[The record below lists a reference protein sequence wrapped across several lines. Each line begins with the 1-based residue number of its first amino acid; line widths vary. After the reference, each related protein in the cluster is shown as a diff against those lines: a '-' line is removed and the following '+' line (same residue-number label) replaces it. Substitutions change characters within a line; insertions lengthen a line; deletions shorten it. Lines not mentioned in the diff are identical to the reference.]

1 MAKKLIYNYKFT
13 PGPSNVGNLEIQGNY
28 PIKVWQLVTD
38 TGTGGLYPHVF
49 VRDEY
54 AATTGAIEI
63 ISGGSGDLTVAV
75 TGTTFNET
83 TGVMTV
89 TTTTPHGLSTGA
101 TIKFRLR
108 GVTFTCAKDNHATDH
123 PYPRET
129 DPIFDTAVPIT
140 AIDGDTFT
148 VETGRPGSL
157 GKISSYNEILYN
169 FSDPLKSGSTFYD
182 AERDKTIMT
191 FVHDTS
197 HLDPLDQIQIFV
209 DLQDQKIDFSET
221 FTDPVSKLR
230 VSNPQNLIDTDFEYG
245 LQPTKWETVE
255 LVNNVPAFYSSSS
268 DYSIADVTDVTSTIN
283 SDFITVKTL
292 DPHGL
297 TVGAPIDVQGLSSR
311 TAEGKFL
318 VTRVLDNTTFVYK
331 AKTVQSES
339 ASLNGSYTVII
350 PGQFYAGSDI
360 AVNDESGVETDG
372 ASPSTLTISTDYTH
386 GFAEGSSVYLTNTI
400 GREIYDTEAAHG
412 TTAPDGRPY
421 IDHVNDIPVNVIPD
435 LSMTETKE
443 MTGMYA
449 RKFKSSDV
457 NVANNTISWPNHQ
470 LRNGDCLLYIPP
482 SGDSAIGGL
491 DRFRIYYV
499 KNAPTEDTLTLCA
512 MTRGR
517 FSDNSVNPEISFT
530 NAGTSN
536 YGRHQ
541 LILCYEID
549 YWNKSY
555 YSYDTS
561 MYTRYRWTGTGSGW
575 DFNAKGYSTATNGRG
590 GYWGLSGDAPE
601 RVIYVTQ
608 PHGYGSSSTYNL
620 PQHVVAQGGLFG
632 TRDNS
637 NFTFSK
643 SGTVPDGWDFIE
655 DYRRWENYSNY
666 NNRNNYF
673 YSSSPGYMY
682 HRYLGQYGY
691 YSSGNKNFGGGNYSG
706 QNFMIWLK
714 KDPES
719 DSFYAQNHGLSDRS
733 TITVNRNSGNDIRYR
748 TETSTSWNASPQF
761 ATMSNGT
768 VTTVERLSNDR
779 LRIADA
785 KRLSSAVGNY
795 DFDGNRTNEFANSV
809 FFRNHNLVSGQKV
822 LIEPLSGG
830 SLPSTTTGVSNP
842 DIQTIDTVY
851 KKTIEALDEMRS
863 ANSSDF
869 TTWYFNGNS
878 HYYPMNSYNSFYD
891 GARQYMYF
899 VTYSFYIRQYFTSG
913 GSSSYSTSLSNS
925 SLVFRTGQPVDLW
938 ASTNL
943 GGKGYLFQSTPYERN
958 SSQNYFVEVRQIP
971 YTEGVQRTQW
981 YTSSSGSYKYGGN
994 SFSRYNSPEGS
1005 ANEITSLGNGW
1016 RFQYDAAYS
1025 SPNTSYHGH
1034 WLINIRLTNDGW
1046 PGYYATDTGSAY
1058 YGNSRG
1064 FHHQNYQY
1072 RGTSYEIDVKIPI
1085 KGGVTGS
1092 RYGQNGTVKNSLEL
1106 ATEIATKVSATLTNP
1121 EFATSGITTAFASQ
1135 IGANRISFRTIDG
1148 VPYDLTN
1155 AGIAPIR
1162 VGTEEL
1168 TGTVDGYYNIDSSSN
1183 TQIKTFLNTR
1193 VPKRVLSKAADQSW
1207 VTIGDF
1213 NYLNFDNHK
1222 LKTSQKLIY
1231 AGPTIAGIT
1240 SGTTY
1245 YAVVDGPN
1253 HFRLATSS
1261 SDAAGNNAVG
1271 GGTTTATENV
1281 ILTIPSIAGVSSGPG
1296 LVGVSSEKTTITGT
1310 DCLFKRFFKSGDSI
1324 KIANTSM
1331 NPPEYVDYTVASVID
1346 DNQLTISEIPGVD
1359 LNDTSYYV
1367 ETKMYPRPDGTFVHR
1382 PFDGGVEITAGTSP
1396 NSSIVRQTRKY
1407 FRYQSGKGI
1416 QCSVA
1421 VNFNPSR
1428 VANTLVGT
1436 ANTSL
1441 PKESYELKVNNNGA
1455 GSYAISGSDRDVNVV
1470 GANPTISVMAGDTL
1484 TFRVNA
1490 TGHNFWIKDEAS
1502 TGTVGVVT
1510 EGTLSGVGTDV
1521 GTVSWDTNGVTPG
1534 TYYYACQYHSSMQG
1548 LINVEPAGITTSIA
1562 KLTTKYPHGI
1572 TRRNSVTVRGSSES
1586 EYNGSFSVVHSD
1598 PFNIY
1603 YYLTTVP
1610 EISVPNGIIEYGID
1624 GYDNSAVR
1632 CGLFDYQNG
1641 MFFEF
1646 DGQDLYAVRRSSV
1659 QQLPGSCRVTTE
1671 SNIVLGN
1678 DTNFTGQLESGTY
1691 IVIRGQSYRI
1701 TDIKSRTELH
1711 ISPSYR
1717 GQSASDAIITKT
1729 IDIKVPQSEWSLDKA
1744 DGEGPSGF
1752 KLDMTKIQMCYIDY
1766 SWYGAGKIRFGF
1778 KDAKGHVKYM
1788 HEFLHNNRLEEAY
1801 MRSGNIPGRYE
1812 IENSGRPSYVPS
1824 LFHWGTSVMMDG
1836 GFDDDKAY
1844 LFTAPSQ
1851 NLIFTNGDSSEATT
1865 TAQSSLIYRYNY
1877 SRREYEFYVR
1887 LRFANNDA
1895 SKFTSGTPLY
1905 TVDNVLNGQQVSYT
1919 DYSGGNFNAY
1929 IFISSNRRY
1938 RPPSV
1943 YPVVANATAVSVGA
1957 PASGSSDIELTQE
1970 VPLVSIRLA
1979 PSVDNNLTGALG
1991 ARAIINRMQLQL
2003 KSLGIT
2009 VSHDCEVDVILNG
2022 ASSNQSFENVTSPSL
2037 SEIIKHAPGDKII
2050 GGTKIFSLRASGGT
2064 ENAAG
2069 KRLSATSDFDLSQ
2082 IIDLGNSIM
2091 GGDGVFPNGPDLLTI
2106 ALVPVD
2112 TSEINAQTPLTVS
2125 ARITWTESQA

>member
-38 TGTGGLYPHVF
+38 TGTGGLYPHLF
-49 VRDEY
+49 IRDAY
-54 AATTGAIEI
+54 AGSTGAIEI
-63 ISGGSGDLTVAV
+63 ITGGTGDLTIST

-89 TTTTPHGLSTGA
+89 TTTTAHGLSTGA
-101 TIKFRLR
+101 TVKVREL
-108 GVTFTCAKDNHATDH
+108 GAVWSCAKDNHATEH
-123 PYPRET
+123 PYPRTT
-129 DPIFDTAVPIT
+129 DPIYDTAVEVT
-140 AIDGDTFT
+140 VIDADTFT
-148 VETGRPGSL
+148 IETGRPGSL

-255 LVNNVPAFYSSSS
+255 LVNNVPAFYSASS
-268 DYSIADVTDVTSTIN
+268 DYSIADVTTVTSAAN

-318 VTRVLDNTTFVYK
+318 VTRILDNNTFVYK
-331 AKTVQSES
+331 AKTVQAES
-339 ASLNGSYTVII
+339 TTLNGSYTVII
-350 PGQFYAGSDI
+350 PGQFYAGSDVTI
-360 AVNDESGVETDG
+360 QDQNGIETDG
-372 ASPSTLTISTDYTH
+372 ATPSSLTVSTDYTH

-400 GREIYDTEAAHG
+400 GKEIYDTENTHAS
-412 TTAPDGRPY
+412 TAPDGRPY
-421 IDHVNDIPVNVIPD
+421 VDHVDTLSVNITPD
-435 LSMTETKE
+435 LSLTETKQ

-449 RKFKSSDV
+449 RKFSSSDV
-457 NVANNTISWPNHQ
+457 NTTDNTITWPDHQ
-470 LRNGDCLLYIPP
+470 LRAGDAVLYVPP
-482 SGDSAIGGL
+482 SGDTEIGGL
-491 DRFRIYYV
+491 ERFHIYYV
-499 KNAPTEDTLTLCA
+499 KATPTDNTLTLCSTQQGNYTGNA
-512 MTRGR
+512 VI
-517 FSDNSVNPEISFT
+517 NFT
-530 NAGTSN
+530 SAGTSN

-541 LILCYEID
+541 LILCYEIA
-549 YWNKSY
+549 YAQKSY
-555 YSYDTS
+555 YSYDS
-561 MYTRYRWTGTGSGW
+561 RFYTRYRWNGVGSGW
-575 DFNAKGYSTATNGRG
+575 DFNSKGYTTATNGRG
-590 GYWGLSGDAPE
+590 GYWGLCGDTPQ
-601 RVIYVTQ
+601 RIIYVSQRSNYQYNVSNTIVASG
-608 PHGYGSSSTYNL
+608 GYYGE
-620 PQHVVAQGGLFG
+620 
-632 TRDNS
+632 RDNS
-637 NFTFSK
+637 NFVFGK
-643 SGTVPDGWDFIE
+643 SGTSPDGYDFIE
-655 DYRRWENYSNY
+655 DYQRYENYSSY
-666 NNRNNYF
+666 NNKNNYF
-673 YSSSPGYMY
+673 YSSSAGYMY

-691 YSSGNKNFGGGNYSG
+691 YSSTSQSYTGSYAGIV
-706 QNFMIWLK
+706 FMIWLK
-714 KDPES
+714 KDPEG
-719 DSFYAQNHGLSDRS
+719 DSFFAGNHGLANRS
-733 TITVNRNSGNDIRYR
+733 SVTVNRTSGTDIQYR
-748 TETSTSWNASPQF
+748 SESSTSWNATPQF
-761 ATMSNGT
+761 STLTNGT
-768 VTTVERLSNDR
+768 VTTIERLSADR
-779 LRIADA
+779 FRLNGAT
-785 KRLSSAVGNY
+785 RLSRASGVY
-795 DFDGNRTNEFANSV
+795 DLDGNKTNETANS
-809 FFRNHNLVSGQKV
+809 FFFKGHNLVSGQRV
-822 LIEPLSGG
+822 LVEALPGG
-830 SLPSTTTGVSNP
+830 SLPATTTGVSEP
-842 DIQTIDTVY
+842 DFETIDTVY
-851 KKTIEALDEMRS
+851 NKTIEALDAMRE
-863 ANSSDF
+863 ANSADF
-869 TTWYFNGNS
+869 TTWYLSGSS
-878 HYYPMNSYNSFYD
+878 HYYPINSFNTFYD
-891 GARQYMYF
+891 GARQYMYYS
-899 VTYSFYIRQYFTSG
+899 TYSNYITTYLTSG
-913 GSSSYSTSLSNS
+913 GSRGYSVSMSSQAY
-925 SLVFRTGQPVDLW
+925 RTGQPHDIW
-938 ASTNL
+938 SATGL
-943 GGKGYLFQSTPYERN
+943 GGKGYFIQSTPFERN
-958 SSQNYFVEVRQIP
+958 TNTNYLIEVRQVP
-971 YTEGVQRTQW
+971 VEQGVQQVQW
-981 YTSSSGSYKYGGN
+981 YNNSYGSYKYGGN
-994 SFSRYNSPEGS
+994 NFTRYNSSEGS
-1005 ANEITSLGNGW
+1005 GNEITSLGNGW
-1016 RFQYDAAYS
+1016 RWQYDAAYS
-1025 SPNTSYHGH
+1025 APSGSYHGH
-1034 WLINIRLTNDGW
+1034 WLLNIRLTNDGW
-1046 PGYYATDTGSAY
+1046 PGYYATDTNSSY
-1058 YGNSRG
+1058 YPSSRG
-1064 FHHQNYQY
+1064 FHHQNYSR
-1072 RGTSYEIDVKIPI
+1072 RGQSYEIDVKIPI
-1085 KGGVTGS
+1085 KGSTTTS
-1092 RYGQNGTVKNSLEL
+1092 RYGPTGTVKNSLEL
-1106 ATEIATKVSATLTNP
+1106 ATDIATAISSTLTNP
-1121 EFATSGITTAFASQ
+1121 TFANSGITTAFVNQ
-1135 IGANRISFRTIDG
+1135 IGGDRISLKTGDG
-1148 VPYDLTN
+1148 VAYNLTN
-1155 AGIAPIR
+1155 AGIVPVR
-1162 VGTEEL
+1162 VATEEL
-1168 TGTVDGYYNIDSSSN
+1168 TGTVDGYYNIDSASD

-1193 VPKRVLSKAADQSW
+1193 VPKRVLEKPADQTW

-1213 NYLNFDNHK
+1213 NYINIDNHK
-1222 LKTSQKLIY
+1222 LKTSQKLTY
-1231 AGPTIAGIT
+1231 DGPEVTGIT
-1240 SGTTY
+1240 SGTEY

-1253 HFRLATSS
+1253 HFRLSS
-1261 SDAAGNNAVG
+1261 SPTDAIGSNAIEG
-1271 GGTTTATENV
+1271 ATTTATDDIV
-1281 ILTIPSIAGVSSGPG
+1281 LTIPSIAGISSGPG
-1296 LVGVSSEKTTITGT
+1296 QVGVSSEKTTITGT
-1310 DCLFKRFFKSGDSI
+1310 DCLFKRFFKGGDSI
-1324 KIANTSM
+1324 KIANTSVT
-1331 NPPEYVDYTVASVID
+1331 PTEYVDYTVASVID
-1346 DNQLTISEIPGVD
+1346 DNQLTIAEIPGIDLVD
-1359 LNDTSYYV
+1359 TNYYV

-1428 VANTLVGT
+1428 IANTLVGT
-1436 ANTSL
+1436 ASTAL
-1441 PKESYELKVNNNGA
+1441 PSESFELKVNNNGA
-1455 GSYAISGSDRDVNVV
+1455 SSYAIAGKDRDVHVV
-1470 GANPTISVMAGDTL
+1470 GSNPTISVMAGDDL

-1490 TGHNFWIKDEAS
+1490 QGHPFWIKTAATTGIGS
-1502 TGTVGVVT
+1502 TVAQGTFTG
-1510 EGTLSGVGTDV
+1510 LGTDV
-1521 GTVSWDTNGVTPG
+1521 GTITWNTTGVTPG
-1534 TYYYACQYHSSMQG
+1534 TYYYVCQNHGSMNG
-1548 LINVEPAGITTSIA
+1548 LINVEPAGITTSLA
-1562 KLTTKYPHGI
+1562 QLTTKYPHGI

-1586 EYNGSFSVVHSD
+1586 EYNGTFEVKHSD
-1598 PFNIY
+1598 DFNIY
-1603 YYLTTVP
+1603 YYLASEP
-1610 EISVPNGIIEYGID
+1610 EISIPDGIIEYGID

-1659 QQLPGSCRVTTE
+1659 QQLPGSCRVTSG

-1678 DTNFTGQLESGTY
+1678 DTNFSGQLEIGTY

-1711 ISPSYR
+1711 ISPAYR
-1717 GQSASDAIITKT
+1717 GQDASDAVLTKT
-1729 IDIKVPQSEWSLDKA
+1729 QDVKVPQSEWSLDKA

-1844 LFTAPSQ
+1844 LFTAPSR
-1851 NLIFTNGDSSEATT
+1851 NLIFTNGDSATATT
-1865 TAQSSLIYRYNY
+1865 TAQSALIYQYNY

-1887 LRFANNDA
+1887 LRFANSDA

-1905 TVDNVLNGQQVSYT
+1905 TADNVLNGQTVSYT
-1919 DYSGGNFNAY
+1919 DYSGGSFNAY

-1943 YPVVANATAVSVGA
+1943 YPTVASATDVSVGA

-2022 ASSNQSFENVTSPSL
+2022 ASSNQTFENVTSPSL
-2037 SEIIKHAPGDKII
+2037 SEIIKHQPGDKII

-2112 TSEINAQTPLTVS
+2112 TSEINAATPLTVS

>member
-54 AATTGAIEI
+54 ADTTGAIEI
-63 ISGGSGDLTVAV
+63 ISGGTGDLTVAV

-89 TTTTPHGLSTGA
+89 TTTTPHGLATGA

-129 DPIFDTAVPIT
+129 DPIFDTAVAVT
-140 AIDGDTFT
+140 VIDADTFT

-268 DYSIADVTDVTSTIN
+268 DYSIADVTNVTSTEN

-311 TAEGKFL
+311 TAEGQFL

-331 AKTVQSES
+331 AKAPQSSS

-360 AVNDESGVETDG
+360 AVNDESGIETDG
-372 ASPSTLTISTDYTH
+372 ASPSSLTISTDYTH

-400 GREIYDTEAAHG
+400 GREIYDTEELHG
-412 TTAPDGRPY
+412 SNAPDGRPY
-421 IDHVNDIPVNVIPD
+421 VDHVNSIPVNIVPD
-435 LSMTETKE
+435 LTQTETKQ

-449 RKFKSSDV
+449 RKFSSSDV
-457 NVANNTISWPNHQ
+457 NVAANTIRWPGHE
-470 LRNGDCLLYIPP
+470 LRNGDAVLYVPP
-482 SGDSAIGGL
+482 SGDSEIGGL
-491 DRFRIYYV
+491 ERFKIYYV
-499 KNAPTEDTLTLCA
+499 KNVPTEDTLTLCSCI
-512 MTRGR
+512 RG
-517 FSDNSVNPEISFT
+517 DYTGNAEISFT
-530 NAGTSN
+530 TAGTSN

-541 LILCYEID
+541 LILCYEIS
-549 YWNKSY
+549 YWQKSY
-555 YSYDTS
+555 YSYDTR
-561 MYTRYRWTGTGSGW
+561 MYTRRNWRGAGSGW
-575 DFNAKGYSTATNGRG
+575 DFNAKGYTTATNGRG
-590 GYWGLSGDAPE
+590 GYWGLAGDAPQ
-601 RVIYVTQ
+601 RTMYVFQ
-608 PHGYGSSSTYNL
+608 SHGQSGSPFNQTL
-620 PQHVVAQGGLFG
+620 VGQGGFFS

-637 NFTFSK
+637 NFTFGK
-643 SGTVPDGWDFIE
+643 SGTTPDGWDFIE
-655 DYRRWENYSNY
+655 DYQRWENYTNY
-666 NNRNNYF
+666 NNKNNYL
-673 YSSSPGYMY
+673 YSSSAGYMY

-691 YSSGNKNFGGGNYSG
+691 YSSSSRSYTGNDQG
-706 QNFMIWLK
+706 QAFMIWLK
-714 KDPES
+714 KDPEG
-719 DSFYAQNHGLSDRS
+719 DSFYALNHGLADRS
-733 TITVNRNSGNDIRYR
+733 TITVNRSVGNDIQYR
-748 TETSTSWNASPQF
+748 SETSTSWNATPQF
-761 ATMSNGT
+761 ATLTDGT
-768 VTTVERLSNDR
+768 VTTIERISNDR
-779 LRIADA
+779 FRLAGA
-785 KRLSSAVGNY
+785 TRLSSAAGTY
-795 DFDGNRTNEFANSV
+795 DLDGNKTNEFANSV
-809 FFRNHNLVSGQKV
+809 YFRNHNLVTGQKV
-822 LIEPLSGG
+822 LLEPLSGG
-830 SLPSTTTGVSNP
+830 SLPATTTGISNP
-842 DIQTIDTVY
+842 DLETIDTVY
-851 KKTIEALDEMRS
+851 KKTYEVLNEMRA

-869 TTWYFNGNS
+869 TTWYQSGNY
-878 HYYPMNSYNSFYD
+878 HYYPIGSYNSFYD
-891 GARQYMYF
+891 GARQYMY
-899 VTYSFYIRQYFTSG
+899 YSSYYMYLRQYFTSG
-913 GSSSYSTSLSNS
+913 GSNSYQTNLRNFN
-925 SLVFRTGQPVDLW
+925 FRTGQAVDLW

-943 GGKGYLFQSTPYERN
+943 GGKGYLFQATPYERN
-958 SSQNYFVEVRQIP
+958 SSENFIVEIKQIP
-971 YTEGVQRTQW
+971 YDEGVQRTQW
-981 YTSSSGSYKYGGN
+981 YTNSYGSYKYGGS
-994 SFSRYNSPEGS
+994 SFTRYNSPEGS
-1005 ANEITSLGNGW
+1005 PNEITSLGDGW
-1016 RFQYDAAYS
+1016 RWQYDAAYS
-1025 SPNTSYHGH
+1025 APSGSYHGH
-1034 WLINIRLTNDGW
+1034 WLLNIRLSNDGW
-1046 PGYYATDTGSAY
+1046 PGYYAADYGSSY
-1058 YGNSRG
+1058 YGSSRG
-1064 FHHQNYQY
+1064 FHHLNYTY
-1072 RGTSYEIDVKIPI
+1072 RGTAYEIDVKIPI
-1085 KGGVTGS
+1085 KGSTTTS
-1092 RYGQNGTVKNSLEL
+1092 NYGPTGTVKNNLQL
-1106 ATEIATKVSATLTNP
+1106 ATEIVTRVAATLTNP
-1121 EFATSGITTAFASQ
+1121 EFETSGITTAFVNQ
-1135 IGANRISFRTIDG
+1135 IGGNRISFKTIDG

-1168 TGTVDGYYNIDSSSN
+1168 TGTVDGYYNIDSASD
-1183 TQIKTFLNTR
+1183 TQINTFLNTK
-1193 VPKRVLSKAADQSW
+1193 VPKRVLEKPADQAW
-1207 VTIGDF
+1207 GTIGDLT
-1213 NYLNFDNHK
+1213 YLNFDNHK
-1222 LKTSQKLIY
+1222 LKTSQKLVY
-1231 AGPTIAGIT
+1231 AGPSVAGIT
-1240 SGTTY
+1240 SGSTY

-1253 HFRLATSS
+1253 HFRLALSA
-1261 SDAAGNNAVG
+1261 SDALGNNAVG
-1271 GGTTTATENV
+1271 GGTTTATEDV
-1281 ILTIPSIAGVSSGPG
+1281 VLTIPSIAGVSSGPG
-1296 LVGVSSEKTTITGT
+1296 LVGVSSEKTTILGT
-1310 DCLFKRFFKSGDSI
+1310 ECLFKRFFKSGDSI
-1324 KIANTSM
+1324 KIANTAA
-1331 NPPEYVDYTVASVID
+1331 NPTEYVDYTVASVID
-1346 DNQLTISEIPGVD
+1346 DNQLTVTEIPGID
-1359 LNDTSYYV
+1359 LVDTSYYV

-1441 PKESYELKVNNNGA
+1441 ASESYELKVNNNGA
-1455 GSYAISGSDRDVNVV
+1455 GSYAIAGSDRDVSVV
-1470 GANPTISVMAGDTL
+1470 GANPTISVMAGDSL

-1510 EGTLSGVGTDV
+1510 TGTLTGVGTDV
-1521 GTVSWDTNGVTPG
+1521 GTVTWDTTGVTPG

-1548 LINVEPAGITTSIA
+1548 VINVEPAGITTSIA

-1586 EYNGSFSVVHSD
+1586 EYNGSFDVVHSD

-1603 YYLTTVP
+1603 YYLKSEP
-1610 EISVPNGIIEYGID
+1610 EISVPDGIIEYGID

-1659 QQLPGSCRVTTE
+1659 QQLPGSCRVSNE

-1701 TDIKSRTELH
+1701 TDIKSRTEIH
-1711 ISPSYR
+1711 ISPAYR

-1729 IDIKVPQSEWSLDKA
+1729 IDVKVPQSEWSLDKA

-1887 LRFANNDA
+1887 LRFANSDA

-1905 TVDNVLNGQQVSYT
+1905 TADNVLNGQQVSYT

-1943 YPVVANATAVSVGA
+1943 YPVVASATAVSVGA

-2022 ASSNQSFENVTSPSL
+2022 ASSNQFFENVTSPSL